1 MLSRIAESIF
11 WIGRYIERMEDT
23 ARILDVQTQLVL
35 EDASVEEEPACRSLL
50 SIMGVDMTGDDAP
63 QGPLNLTSVLH
74 LLAYDAS
81 SPASIAF
88 CLESARESARGARE
102 TLSVPLWEVL
112 NTAYR
117 AIPTGQL
124 SRMRAP
130 AIFQWARERA
140 ALIDG
145 TAAASMI
152 RDEGYHFLVLG
163 RCIER
168 ADMTSRL
175 VATASLS
182 AAASGSS
189 WTSALRAV
197 GGYEAFLRTN
207 NGVESER
214 AAAEFLLLD
223 RLFPRSVIYSLTRAE
238 ECLDNLEP
246 AARRTGFQNEA
257 QRLIGRMKAELEFRT
272 LTDLMADL
280 PDEMEAMQRTCAT
293 ATTAITKRYFAGAEA
308 LSWLGA

>member
-35 EDASVEEEPACRSLL
+35 EDAAVEEEPACRALL
-50 SIMGVDMTGDDAP
+50 SIMGIEEAP
-63 QGPLNLTSVLH
+63 EGPLNLTTVQH
-74 LLAYDAS
+74 LLAYDTAS
-81 SPASIAF
+81 TASIAF
-88 CLESARESARGARE
+88 CLNAARESARGARE
-102 TLSVPLWEVL
+102 TLSVPLWEAL

-124 SRMRAP
+124 SRMRPP

-145 TAAASMI
+145 TAAATML

-163 RCIER
+163 RCLER

-175 VATASLS
+175 VATAGLS
-182 AAASGSS
+182 AGASGAS
-189 WTSALRAV
+189 WTSALRAC
-197 GGYEAFLRTN
+197 GGYESFLRTN
-207 NGVESER
+207 KGVESER

-272 LTDLMADL
+272 LSDLMANL
-280 PDEMEAMQRTCAT
+280 PDEMEALQRTCAT
-293 ATTAITKRYFAGAEA
+293 ATAAIDNRYFAGPAA
-308 LSWLGA
+308 MAWLGA